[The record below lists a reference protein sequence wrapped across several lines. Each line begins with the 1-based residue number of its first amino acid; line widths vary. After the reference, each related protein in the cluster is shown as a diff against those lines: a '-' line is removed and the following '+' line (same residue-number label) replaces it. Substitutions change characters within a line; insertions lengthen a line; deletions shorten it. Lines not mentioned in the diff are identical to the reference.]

1 MPFPRRRTEG
11 IREFPFSAAAPGDRR
26 EAMGIWKKRQKE
38 VKVEQ
43 EESGKLLS
51 LKLSK
56 KSGEPILGVAI
67 PKSDDRAHKLRE
79 QAREL
84 REMARKLEHMA
95 EETEIKDRGGRAIRF
110 FRKVLRKGA

>member
-1 MPFPRRRTEG
+1 MGPFPDRR
-11 IREFPFSAAAPGDRR
+11 SATAAQGERR
-26 EAMGIWKKRQKE
+26 EAMGIWRKQKKE

-51 LKLSK
+51 VKLSK

-67 PKSDDRAHKLRE
+67 PKSEDRAQNLRE

-84 REMARKLEHMA
+84 RGMAQRLEHMA
-95 EETEIKDRGGRAIRF
+95 DEMERQVRGGKAIRLYQKLF
-110 FRKVLRKGA
+110 QRRAWPKSR